1 MAEPVSHDQ
10 NFKNLIVDYPEQ
22 SLAFLAPDEAPKAED
37 AVRIVA
43 VREEQLKS
51 DLRERYRRLDV
62 PLLVEW
68 KDGRREAILFAVE
81 EETDPRRF
89 SPLRLIHYCAD
100 LAETFKTQRVVPVVV
115 FLRPGATRG
124 PLALG
129 TERRDYLWFD
139 YLVCALGDMPAADW
153 LDSSNLVARL
163 NLPNMRAPANSRVD
177 VYASAVRGLLDFERD
192 PNQREKY
199 IDFIDIYA
207 DLSDNERRRYQER
220 HAEESGVIKG
230 MNWRAREEGRTE
242 GMQLGRVAGERTLL
256 ERQLR
261 RKFGALPSVVG
272 ARLSNASVADLEA
285 WGENVLDADTINEVF
300 NPH

>member
-37 AVRIVA
+37 AVRIVP

-115 FLRPGATRG
+115 FLRPGAKRG
-124 PLALG
+124 PLVLG

-177 VYASAVRGLLDFERD
+177 VYASAVRGLLDLER
-192 PNQREKY
+192 NLSRREKY
-199 IDFIDIYA
+199 IEFIDIYA
-207 DLSDNERRRYQER
+207 GLNDNERRIYRER
-220 HAEESGVIKG
+220 HPKESNIMTG
-230 MNWRAREEGRTE
+230 MFQRAREE

-261 RKFGALPSVVG
+261 RKFGALPSVVD

>member
-37 AVRIVA
+37 AVRIVP

-68 KDGRREAILFAVE
+68 KDGRREAVLFAVE

-115 FLRPGATRG
+115 FLRPGARRG

-139 YLVCALGDMPAADW
+139 YLVCALGDMAAEDW
-153 LDSSNLVARL
+153 LDSNNLVARL
-163 NLPNMRAPANSRVD
+163 NLPNMQVPAGGRVD
-177 VYASAVRGLLDFERD
+177 VYASAVRGLLDLER
-192 PNQREKY
+192 NLSRREKY
-199 IDFIDIYA
+199 IEFIDIYA
-207 DLSDNERRRYQER
+207 GLNDNERRIYRER
-220 HAEESGVIKG
+220 HPKESNIMTG
-230 MNWRAREEGRTE
+230 MFQRAREEGRTE
-242 GMQLGRVAGERTLL
+242 GMQLGRVAGERMLL

-261 RKFGALPSVVG
+261 RKFGALPSVVD

>member
-1 MAEPVSHDQ
+1 
-10 NFKNLIVDYPEQ
+10 
-22 SLAFLAPDEAPKAED
+22 
-37 AVRIVA
+37 
-43 VREEQLKS
+43 
-51 DLRERYRRLDV
+51 
-62 PLLVEW
+62 
-68 KDGRREAILFAVE
+68 
-81 EETDPRRF
+81 
-89 SPLRLIHYCAD
+89 
-100 LAETFKTQRVVPVVV
+100 
-115 FLRPGATRG
+115 
-124 PLALG
+124 
-129 TERRDYLWFD
+129 
-139 YLVCALGDMPAADW
+139 MPAADW

-177 VYASAVRGLLDFERD
+177 VYASAVRGLLDLERD

-207 DLSDNERRRYQER
+207 ELSDNERRRYQER
-220 HAEESGVIKG
+220 HAEECGVIKG

-261 RKFGALPSVVG
+261 RKFGTLPSVVD

>member
-22 SLAFLAPDEAPKAED
+22 SLAFLAPDEAPKAGD
-37 AVRIVA
+37 AVRFVA

-115 FLRPGATRG
+115 FLRPGAKRG

-139 YLVCALGDMPAADW
+139 YITCALGDMPAGDW
-153 LDSSNLVARL
+153 LDSNNLVARL
-163 NLPNMRAPANSRVD
+163 NLPNMRVPADGRVD
-177 VYASAVRGLLDFERD
+177 VYASAVRGLLDLER
-192 PNQREKY
+192 NLSRREKY
-199 IDFIDIYA
+199 IEFIDIYA
-207 DLSDNERRRYQER
+207 DLNDNERRIYRER
-220 HAEESGVIKG
+220 HPKESNIMAG
-230 MNWRAREEGRTE
+230 MFQRAREEG
-242 GMQLGRVAGERTLL
+242 MHLGHIAGERTLL
-256 ERQLR
+256 ERLLR

-285 WGENVLDADTINEVF
+285 WGENVLDADTIDEVF